1 MSDSQRKLLKALIV
15 GKPNVGKSTLLN
27 SLVGE
32 KVSIVSRKA
41 QTTQRNTTG
50 VVTKDNSQLIFFDT
64 PGLNKIEKN
73 IRISETF
80 KMVAENVDVLIYMV
94 DNTKKSQSIDDQFRK
109 WLNNNEKRFR
119 KKILI
124 INKID
129 CIEKVNLFE
138 ITKKINGVINFDETF
153 FISLSK
159 KSGMER
165 FLNWLEKQAYSNEW
179 LFQQTY
185 KSNISKKNFLSELT
199 REKVFEYIHEEI
211 PYNLEIKTD
220 YIEPSSNKSLKIYQT
235 IWLNK
240 KSYKPIIL
248 GKEGKSIKMI
258 SLQARLDMQKFLKSK
273 VHLFIRLKMKKNQVK
288 S

>member
-1 MSDSQRKLLKALIV
+1 MRDSQRKLLKALIV

-27 SLVGE
+27 HLVGE

-41 QTTQRNTTG
+41 QTTQKNTTG
-50 VVTKDNSQLIFFDT
+50 VITKDNSQLIFFDT

-80 KMVAENVDVLIYMV
+80 KTVAENVDVLIYMV
-94 DNTKKSQSIDDQFRK
+94 DNTKKSQAIDNQFSN
-109 WLNNNEKRFR
+109 WLNINEGRFR

-129 CIEKVNLFE
+129 CIEKVKLFE
-138 ITKKINGVINFDETF
+138 ITKKINDAINFDETF

-159 KSGMER
+159 KSGVER
-165 FLNWLEKQAYSNEW
+165 FLNWVEKQAYSNEW
-179 LFQQTY
+179 VFQQNY

-199 REKVFEYIHEEI
+199 REKVFEYIHAEI

-220 YIEPSSNKSLKIYQT
+220 YIETSGNKSLKVYQT
-235 IWLNK
+235 VWLNK
-240 KSYKPIIL
+240 RSYKPIIL

-258 SLQARLDMQKFLKSK
+258 SVQARLDMQKFLKRK
-273 VHLFIRLKMKKNQVK
+273 VHLFIRLKIKK
-288 S
+288 SS

>member
-1 MSDSQRKLLKALIV
+1 MSDPQKKLLKALIV

-50 VVTKDNSQLIFFDT
+50 VITKDNNQLIFFDT

-80 KMVAENVDVLIYMV
+80 KTVAENVDVLIYMV
-94 DNTKKSQSIDDQFRK
+94 DNTKKSQSIDVQFRN
-109 WLNNNEKRFR
+109 WLNNNENKFR
-119 KKILI
+119 NKILI

-165 FLNWLEKQAYSNEW
+165 FLNWVEKQAYSNEW

-220 YIEPSSNKSLKIYQT
+220 YIEPSSNKSLKVYQT
-235 IWLNK
+235 VWLNK

-258 SLQARLDMQKFLKSK
+258 SMQARLEMQKFLKNK
-273 VHLFIRLKMKKNQVK
+273 VHLFIRLKMKK
-288 S
+288 SS

>member
-27 SLVGE
+27 SIVGE

-41 QTTQRNTTG
+41 QTTQKNTTG
-50 VVTKDNSQLIFFDT
+50 VITKDNSQLIFFDT

-80 KMVAENVDVLIYMV
+80 KTVAENVDVLIYMV
-94 DNTKKSQSIDDQFRK
+94 DNTKKSQSIDGQFRN
-109 WLNNNEKRFR
+109 WLNNNENKFI

-138 ITKKINGVINFDETF
+138 ITKKINSVINFDETF

-165 FLNWLEKQAYSNEW
+165 FLNWVEKQAYSNEW

-211 PYNLEIKTD
+211 PYNLEINTD
-220 YIEPSSNKSLKIYQT
+220 YIEPSRNKSLKVYQT
-235 IWLNK
+235 VWLNK
-240 KSYKPIIL
+240 KSHKPIIL

-258 SLQARLDMQKFLKSK
+258 SVQARLDMQKFLKSK
-273 VHLFIRLKMKKNQVK
+273 VHLFIRLKMKK
-288 S
+288 SG

>member
-27 SLVGE
+27 SIVGE

-41 QTTQRNTTG
+41 QTTQKNTTG
-50 VVTKDNSQLIFFDT
+50 VITKDNSQLIFFDT

-80 KMVAENVDVLIYMV
+80 KTVAENVDVLIYMV
-94 DNTKKSQSIDDQFRK
+94 DNTKKSQSIDSQFRN
-109 WLNNNEKRFR
+109 WLNNNENKFI

-138 ITKKINGVINFDETF
+138 ITKKINSVISFDETF

-159 KSGMER
+159 KSGLER
-165 FLNWLEKQAYSNEW
+165 FFNWVEKQAYSNEW
-179 LFQQTY
+179 VFQQTF

-211 PYNLEIKTD
+211 PYNLEINTD
-220 YIEPSSNKSLKIYQT
+220 YIEPSRNKSLKVYQT
-235 IWLNK
+235 VWLNK
-240 KSYKPIIL
+240 KSHKPIIL

-258 SLQARLDMQKFLKSK
+258 SVQARLDMQKFLKSK
-273 VHLFIRLKMKKNQVK
+273 VHLFIRLKMKK
-288 S
+288 SG

>member
-32 KVSIVSRKA
+32 KISIVSRKA

-50 VVTKDNSQLIFFDT
+50 VITKDNSQLIFFDT

-80 KMVAENVDVLIYMV
+80 KTVAENVDVLIYMV
-94 DNTKKSQSIDDQFRK
+94 DNTKKSQSIDSQFRN
-109 WLNNNEKRFR
+109 WLNNNENKFI

-138 ITKKINGVINFDETF
+138 ITKKINSVISFDETF

-159 KSGMER
+159 KSGLER
-165 FLNWLEKQAYSNEW
+165 FFNWVEKQAYSNEW
-179 LFQQTY
+179 VFQQTF

-220 YIEPSSNKSLKIYQT
+220 YIEPSSNKSLKVYQT
-235 IWLNK
+235 VWLNK

-258 SLQARLDMQKFLKSK
+258 SVQARLDMQKFLKSK
-273 VHLFIRLKMKKNQVK
+273 VHLFIRLKMKK
-288 S
+288 SG

>member
-1 MSDSQRKLLKALIV
+1 MSDPQKKLLKALIV

-50 VVTKDNSQLIFFDT
+50 VITKDNSQLIFFDT

-80 KMVAENVDVLIYMV
+80 KTVAENVDVLIYMV
-94 DNTKKSQSIDDQFRK
+94 DNTKKSQSIDSQFRN
-109 WLNNNEKRFR
+109 WLNNNENKFI

-138 ITKKINGVINFDETF
+138 ITKKINSVISFDETF

-165 FLNWLEKQAYSNEW
+165 FLNWVEKQAYSNEW

-220 YIEPSSNKSLKIYQT
+220 YIEPSSNKSLKVYQT

-258 SLQARLDMQKFLKSK
+258 SVQARLDMQKFLKSK
-273 VHLFIRLKMKKNQVK
+273 VHLFIRLKIKNQVK

>member
-1 MSDSQRKLLKALIV
+1 MSDPQKKLLKALIV

-41 QTTQRNTTG
+41 QTTQKNTTG
-50 VVTKDNSQLIFFDT
+50 VITKDNSQLIFFDT

-80 KMVAENVDVLIYMV
+80 KTVAENVDVLIYMV
-94 DNTKKSQSIDDQFRK
+94 DNTKKSQFIDSQFRN
-109 WLNNNEKRFR
+109 WLNNNENKFI

-138 ITKKINGVINFDETF
+138 ITKKINSVISFDETF

-159 KSGMER
+159 KSGLER
-165 FLNWLEKQAYSNEW
+165 FFNWVEKQAYSNEW
-179 LFQQTY
+179 VFQQTF

-211 PYNLEIKTD
+211 PYNLEINTD
-220 YIEPSSNKSLKIYQT
+220 YIEPSRNKSLKVYQT
-235 IWLNK
+235 VWLNK
-240 KSYKPIIL
+240 KSHKPIIL

-258 SLQARLDMQKFLKSK
+258 SVQARLDMQKFLKSK
-273 VHLFIRLKMKKNQVK
+273 VHLFIRLKMKK
-288 S
+288 SG

>member
-1 MSDSQRKLLKALIV
+1 MSDYQRKLLKALIV

-50 VVTKDNSQLIFFDT
+50 VITKDNSQLIFFDT

-80 KMVAENVDVLIYMV
+80 KTVAENVDVFIYMV
-94 DNTKKSQSIDDQFRK
+94 DNTKKSQSIGDEFRN
-109 WLNNNEKRFR
+109 WLNNNENKFR

-179 LFQQTY
+179 LFHKTY

-199 REKVFEYIHEEI
+199 REKVFEFIHEEI

-220 YIEPSSNKSLKIYQT
+220 YIEASANKSLKVYQT

-258 SLQARLDMQKFLKSK
+258 SVQARLDMQKFLKSK
-273 VHLFIRLKMKKNQVK
+273 VHLFIRLKIKNRVK
-288 S
+288 N

>member
-1 MSDSQRKLLKALIV
+1 MSNSQKKLLKALIV

-41 QTTQRNTTG
+41 QTTQKNTTG
-50 VVTKDNSQLIFFDT
+50 VITKDNSQLIFFDT

-73 IRISETF
+73 IRIYETF
-80 KMVAENVDVLIYMV
+80 KTVAENVDVLIYMV
-94 DNTKKSQSIDDQFRK
+94 DNTKKSQSIDDQFRN
-109 WLNNNEKRFR
+109 WLNINDNKFK

-138 ITKKINGVINFDETF
+138 ITRKINGVINFDETF

-165 FLNWLEKQAYSNEW
+165 FLNWVEKQAYSNEW

-185 KSNISKKNFLSELT
+185 KSNISKKKFLSELT

-220 YIEPSSNKSLKIYQT
+220 YIEPSSNKSLKVYQT
-235 IWLNK
+235 VWLYK

-258 SLQARLDMQKFLKSK
+258 SVQARLDMQKFLKSK
-273 VHLFIRLKMKKNQVK
+273 VHLFIRLKMKK
-288 S
+288 SG

>member
-1 MSDSQRKLLKALIV
+1 MSDPQKKLLKALIV

-50 VVTKDNSQLIFFDT
+50 VITKDNSQLIFFDT

-73 IRISETF
+73 IRIYETF
-80 KMVAENVDVLIYMV
+80 KTVAENVDVLIYMV
-94 DNTKKSQSIDDQFRK
+94 DNTKKSQSIDDQFRN
-109 WLNNNEKRFR
+109 WLNNNENKFR

-165 FLNWLEKQAYSNEW
+165 FLNWVEKQAYSNEW
-179 LFQQTY
+179 LFQKTY

-220 YIEPSSNKSLKIYQT
+220 YIEPSSNKSLKVYQT
-235 IWLNK
+235 VWLNK

-258 SLQARLDMQKFLKSK
+258 SVQARLDMQKFLKSK
-273 VHLFIRLKMKKNQVK
+273 VHLFIRLKIKNRVK
-288 S
+288 N

>member
-50 VVTKDNSQLIFFDT
+50 VITKDNSQLIFFDT

-80 KMVAENVDVLIYMV
+80 KTVAENVDVLIYMV
-94 DNTKKSQSIDDQFRK
+94 DNTKKSQSIDSQFRN
-109 WLNNNEKRFR
+109 WLNNNENKFK

-153 FISLSK
+153 YISLSK

-165 FLNWLEKQAYSNEW
+165 FLNWIEKQAYSNDW
-179 LFQQTY
+179 VFQQTY

-211 PYNLEIKTD
+211 PYNLEINTD
-220 YIEPSSNKSLKIYQT
+220 YIEPSRNKSLKVYQT
-235 IWLNK
+235 VWLNK
-240 KSYKPIIL
+240 KSHKPIIL

-258 SLQARLDMQKFLKSK
+258 SVQARLDMQKFLKSK
-273 VHLFIRLKMKKNQVK
+273 VHLFIRVKMKK
-288 S
+288 SG

>member
-50 VVTKDNSQLIFFDT
+50 VITKDNSQLIFFDT

-80 KMVAENVDVLIYMV
+80 KTVAENVDVLIYMA
-94 DNTKKSQSIDDQFRK
+94 DNTKKSQSIDDQFRN
-109 WLNNNEKRFR
+109 WLNNNEDKFR

-129 CIEKVNLFE
+129 CIEKVDLFD

-159 KSGMER
+159 RSGMER
-165 FLNWLEKQAYSNEW
+165 FLNWVEKQAYSNEW
-179 LFQQTY
+179 LFKQTY

-220 YIEPSSNKSLKIYQT
+220 YIEPSSNKSLKVYQT

-258 SLQARLDMQKFLKSK
+258 SVQARLDMQKFLKSK
-273 VHLFIRLKMKKNQVK
+273 VHLFIRLKMKK
-288 S
+288 SG

>member
-1 MSDSQRKLLKALIV
+1 MSEPQRKLLKALIV

-41 QTTQRNTTG
+41 QTTQKNTTG
-50 VVTKDNSQLIFFDT
+50 VITKDNSQLIFFDT

-80 KMVAENVDVLIYMV
+80 KTVAENVDVLIYMV
-94 DNTKKSQSIDDQFRK
+94 DNTKKGQSIDDHFRN
-109 WLNNNEKRFR
+109 WLNKNENKFI

-138 ITKKINGVINFDETF
+138 ITKKINSVINFDETF

-159 KSGMER
+159 KSGLER
-165 FLNWLEKQAYSNEW
+165 FFNWVEKQAYSDEW

-220 YIEPSSNKSLKIYQT
+220 YIEPSSNKSLKVYQT
-235 IWLNK
+235 VWLNK
-240 KSYKPIIL
+240 KSHKPIIL

-258 SLQARLDMQKFLKSK
+258 SVQARLDMQKFLKSK
-273 VHLFIRLKMKKNQVK
+273 VHLFIRLKMKK
-288 S
+288 SG

>member
-1 MSDSQRKLLKALIV
+1 MSDSQRKLLKALIA

-32 KVSIVSRKA
+32 KISIVSRKA

-50 VVTKDNSQLIFFDT
+50 VITKDNSQLIFFDT

-80 KMVAENVDVLIYMV
+80 KTVAENVDVLIYMV
-94 DNTKKSQSIDDQFRK
+94 DNTKKGQSIDDQFRN
-109 WLNNNEKRFR
+109 WLNKNENKFI

-138 ITKKINGVINFDETF
+138 ITKKINSVINFDETF
-153 FISLSK
+153 FISLRK
-159 KSGMER
+159 KSGLER
-165 FLNWLEKQAYSNEW
+165 FFNWVEKQAYSNEW
-179 LFQQTY
+179 VFQQTH

-211 PYNLEIKTD
+211 PYNLEINTD
-220 YIEPSSNKSLKIYQT
+220 YIEPSRNKSLKVYQT
-235 IWLNK
+235 VWLNK
-240 KSYKPIIL
+240 KSHKPIIL

-258 SLQARLDMQKFLKSK
+258 SVQARLDMQKFLKSK
-273 VHLFIRLKMKKNQVK
+273 VHLFIRLKMKK
-288 S
+288 SG

>member
-50 VVTKDNSQLIFFDT
+50 VITKDNSQLIFFDT

-80 KMVAENVDVLIYMV
+80 KTVAENVDVLIYMV
-94 DNTKKSQSIDDQFRK
+94 DNTKKSQYIDDQFRN
-109 WLNNNEKRFR
+109 WLNNNENKFI

-159 KSGMER
+159 KLGMER
-165 FLNWLEKQAYSNEW
+165 FLNWIEKQAYSNDW
-179 LFQQTY
+179 VFQQTY

-211 PYNLEIKTD
+211 PYNLEINTD
-220 YIEPSSNKSLKIYQT
+220 YIEPSGNKSLKVYQT
-235 IWLNK
+235 VWLNK
-240 KSYKPIIL
+240 KSHKPIIL

-258 SLQARLDMQKFLKSK
+258 SVQARLDMQKFLKSK
-273 VHLFIRLKMKKNQVK
+273 VHLFIRVKMKK
-288 S
+288 SG